1 MSTHYS
7 KLLRR
12 TFIATG
18 AGLILAGSLPAASQT
33 VTLSGVSGNS
43 CTYSQMTVQPNGTIS
58 VTCQSVS
65 SPTPTPTSANFTVT
79 SVSQTAASSP
89 VEVTIA
95 RSGGPAQA
103 LNVKWTYSGTCG
115 TAVNDNFS
123 LADGGQWIDRFTMG
137 ASGSCTVTITP
148 PAGHTASPSTAT
160 ISIGTSAPP
169 PPTGGTP
176 LPVPVGCPAVD
187 STNVLARS
195 LSYGPVDQL
204 RMKSNVIAYYPVI
217 AQPDT
222 RYASIEFTQGQQ
234 PNTPGDTVT
243 EFSVSRCPGVISTA
257 VPACYYQSTRGL
269 SNNNKITI
277 YTRTKPEWGWVDQA
291 SMGSA
296 GCLADANQGQW
307 FVNVR
312 WNYPSCP
319 WGENNCGFSMQWS
332 LGAW

>member
-18 AGLILAGSLPAASQT
+18 AGLILAGSLPAVSQT

-43 CTYSQMTVQPNGTIS
+43 CTYTQMTVQPNGTIS
-58 VTCQSVS
+58 VNCQAVS
-65 SPTPTPTSANFTVT
+65 APQPGVANFTVT
-79 SVSQTAASSP
+79 AVAQTAANSP

-103 LNVKWTYSGTCG
+103 LNVKWNYSGACG

-137 ASGSCTVTITP
+137 ASGSCTVSITP
-148 PAGHTASPSTAT
+148 PSGHTASPSSAT
-160 ISIGTSAPP
+160 ITIGTSAPA
-169 PPTGGTP
+169 PTPGNP
-176 LPVPVGCPAVD
+176 IPVPAGCTPVD
-187 STNVLARS
+187 SNNVLARS

-204 RMKSNVIAYYPVI
+204 RMKSGVVAYYPVI
-217 AQPDT
+217 PQPDA
-222 RYASIEFTQGQQ
+222 RYASVEFTQGQQ
-234 PNTPGDTVT
+234 PNTPGSAVT
-243 EFSVSRCPGVISTA
+243 EFSVSRCPGVIDTA
-257 VPACYYQSTRGL
+257 VPDCYYKSTAGL

-277 YTRTKPEWGWVDQA
+277 YTRTKPEWGWTSQA
-291 SMGSA
+291 AMAGQ

-312 WNYPSCP
+312 WTYPTCV